1 MSRSEE
7 VIRIPR
13 LRAVIAAL
21 ATLVV
26 IGLVVF
32 LHRYRAADRT
42 ALALSLLTGAGLCL
56 VTALTVF
63 QFLFSGEPMSRRD
76 LRRIGLRW
84 GAIMGVCTSGV
95 SLTLLAVR
103 WALDERASPVG
114 GHFVQAFLR
123 ALGTLGIEMVLGFP
137 AYLAVG
143 AVVGALTGW
152 AVAEAIGVSARREPR
167 GEASGAD
174 GNDAVR
180 PSRMKA

>member
-1 MSRSEE
+1 VSRSKET
-7 VIRIPR
+7 ILIPR

-21 ATLVV
+21 ATLVA

-56 VTALTVF
+56 VAALALF
-63 QFLFSGEPMSRRD
+63 QLLFSGEPMSRRD
-76 LRRIGLRW
+76 LRGVGLRW

-103 WALDERASPVG
+103 WAVDERTSPVG

-123 ALGTLGIEMVLGFP
+123 ALGTLGIEVVFGFP

-152 AVAEAIGVSARREPR
+152 AVAEAIGISARRESP
-167 GEASGAD
+167 GDVSGAD
-174 GNDAVR
+174 GSEAVR
-180 PSRMKA
+180 PSRMKV